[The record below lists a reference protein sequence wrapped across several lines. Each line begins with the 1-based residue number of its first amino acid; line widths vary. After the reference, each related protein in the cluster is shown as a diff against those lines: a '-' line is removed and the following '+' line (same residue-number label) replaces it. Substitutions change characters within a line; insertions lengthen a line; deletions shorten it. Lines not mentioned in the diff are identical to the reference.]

1 MTGQSRSFEDLANA
15 VRERVLHS
23 GVLPPE
29 IRAAALRIGADPDT
43 AERIPEPQDALVRQ
57 VSRASYRVTDA
68 QVDAVRSATGTDRA
82 AFELVLTA
90 SIGAG
95 LARWDAAIDA
105 VGRASDAP
113 G

>member
-1 MTGQSRSFEDLANA
+1 MTGRTPSLEDLGNS
-15 VRERVLHS
+15 VRERVLRS
-23 GVLPPE
+23 GVLAPQ
-29 IRAAALRIGADPDT
+29 IRAPALRIGGDPDS

-57 VSRASYRVTDA
+57 IGRASHRVTDA

-82 AFELVLTA
+82 TFELVLAA

-95 LARWDAAIDA
+95 LARWDAAIGA
-105 VGRASDAP
+105 IERASDAP